1 MENSDLESCH
11 KFLSNVQF
19 WGPISCPM
27 ATGLI
32 KLYQIP
38 GGRVDEDVVV
48 GDVASQSEILGADY
62 ISTHKYLN
70 LWSAHSLSIYTLK
83 LDGGGG

>member
-1 MENSDLESCH
+1 
-11 KFLSNVQF
+11 
-19 WGPISCPM
+19 M

-38 GGRVDEDVVV
+38 GDRVEEDDEVV
-48 GDVASQSEILGADY
+48 GDEASQSEILGADY